1 MNHPP
6 PVPPRGGSFLFNV
19 NVAFLSQIATYGLA
33 FLLRVVL
40 AQGLG
45 DDGLGTYS
53 LFFIA
58 VLVAGGVANLG
69 VGLGNIY
76 FINKQTY
83 SYGVLLSGSL
93 FVLGATALL
102 AWIFLPLWALA
113 VGEDLFVEGDAYWV
127 YGAALPVI
135 VGYTLI
141 TSFLHGDSRFVA
153 LSIVA
158 TVQGLVGIIGVGI
171 PYALDELD
179 VFWAVVAFA
188 ASFAVADLL
197 ALLLIDPRRIDWPSL
212 VMPKWTVLWE
222 QIKYGAQG
230 QIANMAALFNYRLD
244 QFLVAAFV
252 SRAGV
257 GHYTVAVGFGES
269 VWWISQSVA
278 MVMLPRLTSMEK
290 ERVEEMTPIVTRNT
304 LLISIIGAIGLV
316 AISPWAIEILF
327 GEEFDESVVPMIL
340 LMPGIVAASVSRVL
354 GTYFFSQG
362 RIILNTYITFIA
374 LGATIALDFALI
386 PWLEVEGAAI
396 ASSIAYIIALIATLF
411 WYSRMAGRP
420 ATDVLIPRPSD
431 IQFYRDNLDKL
442 RRRKSPGP
450 P

>member
-1 MNHPP
+1 MNVQPQLP
-6 PVPPRGGSFLFNV
+6 DRGGGFLFNV
-19 NVAFLSQIATYGLA
+19 NVVFLSQIAIYGLA

-45 DDGLGTYS
+45 DEGLGTYS

-58 VLVAGGVANLG
+58 VLVAGGIANLG

-76 FINKQTY
+76 FLNKGTY
-83 SYGVLLSGSL
+83 SYG
-93 FVLGATALL
+93 TLL
-102 AWIFLPLWALA
+102 AGSISVLAATTLLTWAFLPLWALA
-113 VGEDLFVEGDAYWV
+113 FGDDLFVEGRAYWV
-127 YGAALPVI
+127 YGAALPAI
-135 VGYTLI
+135 VGYTLL
-141 TSFLHGDSRFVA
+141 TSFLHGESRFLA
-153 LSIVA
+153 LSAVA
-158 TVQGLVGIIGVGI
+158 IAQGLVGIVGVGI

-179 VFWAVVAFA
+179 VFWAVAAFA
-188 ASFAVADLL
+188 ASFAVADLICL
-197 ALLLIDPRRIDWPSL
+197 ALIDLRKIDAPALFRPRWH
-212 VMPKWTVLWE
+212 VLWE

-269 VWWISQSVA
+269 VWWVSSSVA
-278 MVMLPRLTSMEK
+278 MVLLPRLTSMEK
-290 ERVEEMTPIVTRNT
+290 ERADEMTPLVCRNT
-304 LLISIIGAIGLV
+304 LLVSVIAALGLI

-327 GEEFDESVVPMIL
+327 GAEFDESVVPMIL
-340 LMPGIVAASVSRVL
+340 LMPGIVAASASRVL

-374 LGATIALDFALI
+374 LAATLALDFALI

-396 ASSIAYIIALIATLF
+396 ASSVAYIIALIATLY
-411 WYSRMAGRP
+411 WYRALSGRSP
-420 ATDVLIPRPSD
+420 TEALFPRPGD
-431 IQFYRDNLDKL
+431 IDFYRDAWHKL
-442 RRRKSPGP
+442 RNRSRSSGD
-450 P
+450 